1 MIIAPMITSIVATSI
16 VRIATVFSNV
26 QQKTNGS
33 NTFVWLMMGVNNT
46 MQLLI
51 VGSNV
56 CGDCI
61 LTLEYYKQA
70 SPYKLKMAPVHQ
82 QSVILCNP
90 MQSVGYVSL
99 CFVAP

>member
-1 MIIAPMITSIVATSI
+1 
-16 VRIATVFSNV
+16 
-26 QQKTNGS
+26 
-33 NTFVWLMMGVNNT
+33 MMGVNNT

-56 CGDCI
+56 YGDCI

-82 QSVILCNP
+82 QSLILCNP
-90 MQSVGYVSL
+90 MESVGYVSL
-99 CFVAP
+99 LLDLQEYLSRVLQQLNFCQK

>member
-1 MIIAPMITSIVATSI
+1 
-16 VRIATVFSNV
+16 
-26 QQKTNGS
+26 
-33 NTFVWLMMGVNNT
+33 MMGVNNT

-56 CGDCI
+56 YGDCI

-90 MQSVGYVSL
+90 M
-99 CFVAP
+99 